1 VVLPSGERI
10 PVPFR
15 PSAPAEPGGRP

>member
-1 VVLPSGERI
+1 VLPSGERI

-15 PSAPAEPGGRP
+15 PSAPAEPEGRP